1 MISRPQPP
9 YRLFNYYPRRDKP
22 QRRQYPAHA
31 LIYGSLLPRGYFVRL
46 RFPRGGAFWI
56 SARVR

>member
-9 YRLFNYYPRRDKP
+9 YRRFNCYPRRE
-22 QRRQYPAHA
+22 YAAHA
-31 LIYGSLLPRGYFVRL
+31 LIYGSLLSRGYFGRL
-46 RFPRGGAFWI
+46 RFPRDGAFWI